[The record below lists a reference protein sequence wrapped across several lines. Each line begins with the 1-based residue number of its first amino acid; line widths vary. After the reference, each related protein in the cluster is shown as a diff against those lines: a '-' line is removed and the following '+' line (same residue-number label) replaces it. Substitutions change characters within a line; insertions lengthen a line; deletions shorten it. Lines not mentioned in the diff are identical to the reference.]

1 MPRSGTANGARI
13 PIRTHTR
20 RGHLAISATVARG
33 TTRCLTSHG
42 PPSHTAEQVCD
53 LLWHLNLID
62 ASGQRYS
69 FGDRYTHRNA
79 AKDFVA
85 ALASVLRDRINVAAR
100 ASRVLGLMLDEST
113 DQSGKKVLL
122 LYLRFCQ
129 AGRFV
134 TS

>member
-1 MPRSGTANGARI
+1 M
-13 PIRTHTR
+13 
-20 RGHLAISATVARG
+20 
-33 TTRCLTSHG
+33 
-42 PPSHTAEQVCD
+42 
-53 LLWHLNLID
+53 LWHLNLID

-100 ASRVLGLMLDEST
+100 ASRVLGLMLGEST

-122 LYLRFCQ
+122 LLLRFCQ

-134 TS
+134 TKFWAALEVVD